1 MKAEILKYSEYKIA
15 HALWIQT
22 QVKERTNIGFNT
34 DQLCLELY
42 SEYLKICGVKNSKF
56 YKTIKELQEMVNSFS
71 TFGTIGFEK
80 YDERVAKDID
90 FLMNIYANPNN
101 E

>member
-42 SEYLKICGVKNSKF
+42 SEYLKICGVKNSKAS
-56 YKTIKELQEMVNSFS
+56 IFS
-71 TFGTIGFEK
+71 QQ
-80 YDERVAKDID
+80 R
-90 FLMNIYANPNN
+90 NN
-101 E
+101 HAHSL